1 MALTRNTNLVTPSK
15 VAKEALLQFVNNLIL
30 SNKLDW
36 SYSAE
41 FQKESMKGGES
52 LTIKKPIAT
61 TVYKNGF
68 TYVATAPYEPKSVLT
83 IDQDRHVYLNFMDT
97 DIALAVD
104 MDMFAE
110 NFIKRMVTSLANDID
125 AYVFETVVKNSFWSV
140 GQYGTAIGSD
150 TILAA
155 KEILQ
160 SVGCPD
166 DGDIF
171 TVLNAN
177 QNRALANSQL
187 TYMNPTSMI
196 SEIYKS
202 GLVGQFAGTEIYVA
216 NTAPTH
222 IDGSVW
228 NAGTRMQTAINTG
241 ALSATNGNSVVW
253 AESITITAD
262 KATASKTISAG
273 DVFYLS
279 GTAGTLNAVNPG
291 SKNVLPIAQK
301 FVVLT
306 AVDSTTAV
314 GQTLVISPAIIT
326 SGAYQNVESVTGL
339 YDLVPYTS
347 GTNTRGQEGVM
358 LHKKSVV
365 IGTPKLYIPQGLD
378 AASGKAAA
386 RAEDDITGA
395 KIRYL
400 RVFDFNSTD
409 LKNRIDTIFGVKVI
423 APEWIVRIR

>member
-36 SYSAE
+36 SYSSE

-52 LTIKKPIAT
+52 ITIKKPIAT

-68 TYVATAPYEPKSVLT
+68 GYVATAPYEPKTVLT

-104 MDMFAE
+104 MEMFAE

-125 AYVFETVVKNSFWSV
+125 AYVFETVVNNSFFVV
-140 GQYGTAIGSD
+140 GQFNTPISTD
-150 TILAA
+150 TMLAA

-171 TVLNAN
+171 AVINAN
-177 QNRALANSQL
+177 QNRALVNSHIQYL
-187 TYMNPTSMI
+187 NPTSKI
-196 SEIYKS
+196 SEIYNS
-202 GLVGQFAGTEIYVA
+202 GLVGMFAGVENYVA

-222 IDGSVW
+222 VDGSAW
-228 NAGTRMQTAINTG
+228 YAGTNMSLSINTV
-241 ALSATNGNSVVW
+241 ATSAVKSD
-253 AESITITAD
+253 STIWSETQTVTVD
-262 KATASKTISAG
+262 GATAAKTIKAG

-279 GTAGTLNAVNPG
+279 GSAGTLNAVNPG
-291 SKNVLPIAQK
+291 TKGVLPFSQK

-314 GQTLVISPAIIT
+314 GQTLVISPAILT
-326 SGAYQNVESVTGL
+326 SGAYKNVESVSGTYTL
-339 YDLVPYTS
+339 FPYSTS
-347 GTNTRGQEGVM
+347 GAQRGQEGVM
-358 LHKKSVV
+358 LHKKAVV

-378 AASGKAAA
+378 AATGKAAA
-386 RAEDDITGA
+386 RAVDDITGA
-395 KIRYL
+395 KVRYL
-400 RVFDFNSTD
+400 RDFDFDSTD
-409 LKNRIDTIFGVKVI
+409 LKNRIDTIFGVKVV

>member
-15 VAKEALLQFVNNLIL
+15 VAKEALLQFVNQLIL

-68 TYVATAPYEPKSVLT
+68 TYVANAPYEPKTVLS

-104 MDMFAE
+104 MEMFAE

-125 AYVFETVVKNSFWSV
+125 AYVFETVVNNSFFTV
-140 GQYGTAIGSD
+140 GQYGTAISTD

-155 KEILQ
+155 REILQ

-166 DGDIF
+166 DGDVF
-171 TVLNAN
+171 TVINAN
-177 QNRALANSQL
+177 QNRALVNSHIQYL
-187 TYMNPTSMI
+187 NPTSKI
-196 SEIYKS
+196 SEIYNS

-222 IDGSVW
+222 TDG
-228 NAGTRMQTAINTG
+228 TAWVGNT
-241 ALSATNGNSVVW
+241 ASLTLSANATSIW
-253 AESITITAD
+253 AESTTITANGFSVGSTL
-262 KATASKTISAG
+262 KAG

-279 GTAGTLNAVNPG
+279 GSAGTLNSVNPG
-291 SKNVLPIAQK
+291 TKGTLPFSQK

-306 AVDSTTAV
+306 AVDSTVSAS
-314 GQTLVISPAIIT
+314 QTVTVAPAIIL
-326 SGAYQNVESVTGL
+326 SGAYQNVEAL
-339 YDLVPYTS
+339 S
-347 GTNTRGQEGVM
+347 GSFSLIKYSSSGATKGQEGVM
-358 LHKKSVV
+358 LHKKAVV

-386 RAEDDITGA
+386 RAVDDITGA

-400 RVFDFNSTD
+400 RDFDFNSTD
-409 LKNRIDTIFGVKVI
+409 LKNRIDTIFGVKVV